1 MDIPREAYWIINV
14 HGIERKEG
22 PITGLMA
29 VVKVL
34 LRRLARSRAERPKT
48 MVWLE

>member
-14 HGIERKEG
+14 YGIERKEG
-22 PITGLMA
+22 PITGRMA

-34 LRRLARSRAERPKT
+34 LKRLAWSRAELPKVNG
-48 MVWLE
+48 MA